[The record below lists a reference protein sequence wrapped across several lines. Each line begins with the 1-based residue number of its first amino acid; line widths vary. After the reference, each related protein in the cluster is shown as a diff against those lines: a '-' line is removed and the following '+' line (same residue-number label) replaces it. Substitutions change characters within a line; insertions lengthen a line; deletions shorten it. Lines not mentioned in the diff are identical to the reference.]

1 MKTQSTATL
10 SVAKFP
16 LPLYSLLPLAV
27 TVLCHFIAYTVSG
40 FINADLPHHGVTVA
54 LDAAISLHPEWT
66 VVYVGTFFFWM
77 AGLVMIMRERKD
89 KCFELFAALNLS
101 YLICFVIF
109 IAYPTTMERPP
120 LAVNGYASKLL
131 SVIWALDN
139 PTNLFPSMH
148 CLLSWLCFRAS
159 LRCERTSTFWKV
171 FSFFA
176 AALICA
182 STVLVKQHVVIDIVG
197 GIVFAE
203 ISLFTAT
210 KLNGKKFFYYIEKKL
225 LKKSL

>member
-1 MKTQSTATL
+1 MKSQTCISRL
-10 SVAKFP
+10 SEKQI

-27 TVLCHFIAYTVSG
+27 TVICHFMAYTVSG
-40 FINADLPHHGVTVA
+40 FINADLPHHGVTIA
-54 LDAAISLHPEWT
+54 LDAEISLHPEWT
-66 VVYVGTFFFWM
+66 VIYVATFFFWM

-101 YLICFVIF
+101 YIICFIIF
-109 IAYPTTMERPP
+109 IVYPTTMERPT
-120 LAVNGYASKLL
+120 LTVNDYPSELL
-131 SVIWALDN
+131 SVIWALDK

-159 LRCERTSTFWKV
+159 LRCEKTNTFWKV

-176 AALICA
+176 AVLICA
-182 STVLVKQHVVIDIVG
+182 STVLVKQHVVIDILG

-210 KLNGKKFFYYIEKKL
+210 KINGKNFFYYIEKKV